1 MASAFQEIIAKG
13 GSMANS
19 IRARIK
25 EIDHKWFSQ
34 MNNEQDFSTGHKA
47 VSAENTATREDL
59 QVFKH
64 WINSSGRNAVETERL
79 DSKFLGLSPTVT

>member
-1 MASAFQEIIAKG
+1 
-13 GSMANS
+13 
-19 IRARIK
+19 
-25 EIDHKWFSQ
+25 

-64 WINSSGRNAVETERL
+64 WLNGSDRNAVETERL